1 MIKLIEKNVFFEN
14 DLIVDRAF
22 LSKTVKRTCIP
33 FMRPLE
39 VCRFISAIFAAA
51 FVITYV
57 FTGFN
62 KVNGNDLD
70 LGWFCWLM
78 FMWVII
84 RIRSLPEFRAK
95 YQYKAFGGRDVC
107 WHYVFDDDGIQMCAD
122 NGMADS
128 YTYYNMNSITDD
140 GDDFVLRVKSTSVIR
155 IPKNSFTYGDPGTF
169 FAFITERTAKS
180 VRAKNAVIVAFM
192 IVNILLSAGRIVS
205 SVVLILANIAP
216 VVTVVAI

>member
-1 MIKLIEKNVFFEN
+1 MSKLIEKNVFFEN
-14 DLIVDRAF
+14 DLIMDRAF
-22 LSKTVKRTCIP
+22 LSKAVKRTCIP

-78 FMWVII
+78 LMWVII

-95 YQYKAFGGRDVC
+95 YQYKALGGRDVS
-107 WHYVFDDDGIQMCAD
+107 WHYVFDDDGIQMYAD
-122 NGMADS
+122 NGMTDS

-155 IPKNSFTYGDPGTF
+155 IPKNSFTYGDPNTF
-169 FAFITERTAKS
+169 FSFIVERTAKS
-180 VRAKNAVIVAFM
+180 VRAKNVTIVSFI
-192 IVNILLSAGRIVS
+192 IVNVLLSVSCIVL
-205 SVVLILANIAP
+205 SVALILANIAP
-216 VVTVVAI
+216 VVTAPVI